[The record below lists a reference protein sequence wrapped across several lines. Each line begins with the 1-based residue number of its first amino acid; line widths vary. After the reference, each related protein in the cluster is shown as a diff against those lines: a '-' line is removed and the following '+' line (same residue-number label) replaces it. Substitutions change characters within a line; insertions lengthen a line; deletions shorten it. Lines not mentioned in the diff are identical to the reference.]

1 MPQKPP
7 HLLSDEEIAE
17 LLYKLPDIKKW
28 ADEVEKYALDQAK
41 ENDKNYSGWKL
52 VEGRSRRMITDTNAT
67 LEKLVEAGYKPEDI
81 TETKLLSIT
90 NLEKLIGKKAFS
102 KIAEGFIEK
111 PQGKLTLAT
120 ESDKRP
126 AIKQSAEDDFDK
138 L

>member
-1 MPQKPP
+1 
-7 HLLSDEEIAE
+7 
-17 LLYKLPDIKKW
+17 
-28 ADEVEKYALDQAK
+28 
-41 ENDKNYSGWKL
+41 
-52 VEGRSRRMITDTNAT
+52 
-67 LEKLVEAGYKPEDI
+67 
-81 TETKLLSIT
+81 SIT

>member
-1 MPQKPP
+1 
-7 HLLSDEEIAE
+7 SDEEIAE

-41 ENDKNYSGWKL
+41 ENDKNYPGWKL

-90 NLEKLIGKKAFS
+90 NLEKLI
-102 KIAEGFIEK
+102 
-111 PQGKLTLAT
+111 
-120 ESDKRP
+120 
-126 AIKQSAEDDFDK
+126 
-138 L
+138 

>member
-1 MPQKPP
+1 
-7 HLLSDEEIAE
+7 
-17 LLYKLPDIKKW
+17 
-28 ADEVEKYALDQAK
+28 
-41 ENDKNYSGWKL
+41 NDKTYPGWKL
-52 VEGRSRRMITDTNAT
+52 VTGRSRRVITDTKAVRDR
-67 LEKLVEAGYKPEDI
+67 LVEAGYKPEDI

-102 KIAEGFIEK
+102 KIAEGFIEM

-126 AIKQSAEDDFDK
+126 AIKSSAEDDFDE